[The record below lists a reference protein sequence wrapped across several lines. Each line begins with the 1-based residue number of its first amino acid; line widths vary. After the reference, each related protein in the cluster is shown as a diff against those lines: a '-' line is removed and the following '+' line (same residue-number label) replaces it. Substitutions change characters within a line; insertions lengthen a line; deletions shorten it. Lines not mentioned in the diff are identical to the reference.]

1 MTQLPAKHEETGERI
16 RARRKA
22 LGFTLD
28 HVATL
33 AGVTR
38 VAVSQWEI
46 GETTSIGAENLLKL
60 SLVLRCNPYEL
71 MGMNGSAVAVPSI
84 DVSRLAKAIEFV
96 DVMLPK
102 HKIKLPPIS
111 KVKLLLYLSE
121 GDGPLPSEPEVLRL
135 VELTK

>member
-1 MTQLPAKHEETGERI
+1 MTSLTIKPEETGQRI
-16 RARRKA
+16 RMRRKT

-33 AGVTR
+33 VGVTHA
-38 VAVSQWEI
+38 AVSQWEN
-46 GETTSIGAENLLKL
+46 GETINIGADNLLKL

-71 MGMNGSAVAVPSI
+71 MGIDGSAIALPSI
-84 DVSRLAKAIEFV
+84 DVSRLARAIEFV

-102 HKIKLPPIS
+102 HKIKLSPIS
-111 KVKLLLYLSE
+111 KAKLLLYLSE
-121 GDGPLPSEPEVLRL
+121 GDGALPSEKEVLRL